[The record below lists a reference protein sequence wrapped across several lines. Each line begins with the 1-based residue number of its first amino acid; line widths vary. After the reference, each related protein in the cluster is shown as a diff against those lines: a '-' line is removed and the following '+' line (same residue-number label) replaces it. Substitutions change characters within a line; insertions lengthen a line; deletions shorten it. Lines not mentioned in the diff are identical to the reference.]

1 MTCDCTTVRPAEAC
15 SRAGALTSLCQPSL
29 PPLPLCLPCS
39 AGFAPELFGKPLE
52 EGQVLETDVLDKQ
65 GLQYYQWFVKPHH
78 LVSATAEGNRLF
90 ILNVNASS
98 VQWRKGAQLLRVV
111 QQSFFVPRAVVKPL

>member
-1 MTCDCTTVRPAEAC
+1 VIARLCVPQRHAVTLAPSPPFAN
-15 SRAGALTSLCQPSL
+15 RASPPS
-29 PPLPLCLPCS
+29 PLCLPCS